1 MTMYTLQMCCHCHSM
16 NHVGGRSWPFCYD
29 CGHRADRPRLACD
42 CTRCRRL
49 AQVDLGAL
57 AAGPDES
64 GVDLNRDEGE
74 PVG

>member
-1 MTMYTLQMCCHCHSM
+1 MFYTLAMCSFCHAA
-16 NHVGGRSWPFCYD
+16 NHVGGPGWPFCYR
-29 CGHRADRPRLACD
+29 CRHRADVPVLACD
-42 CTRCRRL
+42 CARCRRL
-49 AQVDLGAL
+49 TSVDLGAL